1 MDVPE
6 LHRLVE
12 YKFAPEPLIA
22 VQGLANTYSFDEGDE
37 EELLRGPEEARN
49 WLVRTGLGAPEIT
62 VTPSQHRQL
71 VEFRSV
77 IRSLLDANRSGSESA
92 ADGTAL
98 AGFAAEHPVG
108 LLAGRT
114 GDLELDLSPARSVD
128 GVISMLLGIS
138 LRAQL
143 AGEWPRL
150 KICASDECR
159 WAFFDSSRNRGGTWC
174 QMEGC
179 GNKIKNRAYR
189 ERRARG

>member
-1 MDVPE
+1 MDVSE

-12 YKFAPEPLIA
+12 YKFAPEPLLA
-22 VQGLANTYSFDEGDE
+22 VQGLANTYSFDEGAE
-37 EELLRGPEEARN
+37 EELLGGPEGTRA
-49 WLVRTGLGAPEIT
+49 WLVRTGLGAPRIAVT
-62 VTPSQHRQL
+62 VAEHRRL

-77 IRSLLDANRSGSESA
+77 IRALLDANSGGEPA

-108 LLAGRT
+108 LFVGPA
-114 GDLELDLSPARSVD
+114 GDLELDLRPASSVD

-143 AGEWPRL
+143 TDEWPRL

-159 WAFFDSSRNRGGTWC
+159 WAFYDSSRNRGGTWC
-174 QMEGC
+174 RMDGC